1 MGVADGDSS
10 GDTDGLDNE
19 EGTDTVPTPLGLIVT
34 EGVGDGFGV
43 AVETSI
49 GKGDG
54 VSVGLGDWAKV
65 SAVIKNALRPKT
77 AITNGFR
84 MVKSVA
90 YWMREG

>member
-1 MGVADGDSS
+1 MGVAEGVSP
-10 GDTDGLDNE
+10 GEADGLDKDD
-19 EGTDTVPTPLGLIVT
+19 GTATVPTSLGLKAT

-54 VSVGLGDWAKV
+54 VSVGLGGWAKV
-65 SAVIKNALRPKT
+65 SAARTNALKPKT

-84 MVKSVA
+84 MIGSVA
-90 YWMREG
+90 Y